1 LHPTRL
7 DQVGSSAPAQTG
19 ERVGHL
25 WREVRVRRHRRPGP
39 ARLTY
44 ERSDEAAADLAER
57 LGTLVTRST
66 LESGGRPVKWRGDGV
81 MVYFRDPGSGV
92 VAALHLVDGVASA
105 GLPPAHVGL
114 HAGPVLVQQGD
125 YYGRTVNLASRIAEY
140 ARPGE
145 VLVTQEVVDAS
156 AGVDV
161 TFTEI
166 GPVELKGISGVR
178 LHAAHRAEAH

>member
-1 LHPTRL
+1 
-7 DQVGSSAPAQTG
+7 
-19 ERVGHL
+19 
-25 WREVRVRRHRRPGP
+25 
-39 ARLTY
+39 
-44 ERSDEAAADLAER
+44 
-57 LGTLVTRST
+57 
-66 LESGGRPVKWRGDGV
+66 VKWLGDGV

-92 VAALHLVDGVASA
+92 VAALELVDGVSSA

-114 HAGPVLVQQGD
+114 HAGPVLFQQGD

-145 VLVTQEVVDAS
+145 VLVSQEVVDAS

-161 TFTEI
+161 IFTEV

-178 LHAAHRAEAH
+178 LHAAHRRA